1 MDVLIS
7 GASIAGPALAYWLRR
22 YGFNPTVVERA
33 TAPRPGG
40 HAVDLRGVAREVVER
55 MGIMAEVRRS
65 TVDERGVHFVDER
78 GRPVASMPAHLFD
91 GEGIVAEI
99 EILRGDLTRILYEA
113 TGDGTEYLFDDS
125 IAAAL
130 KSSSVRMTNLPFVYS
145 YPLTMSF
152 QGTVSPSFWQT
163 RS

>member
-1 MDVLIS
+1 MCTSTPWRERAWRAYGVRLYGVRRVRESTTVDVLIS

-22 YGFNPTVVERA
+22 YGLNPTVVERA

-78 GRPVASMPAHLFD
+78 
-91 GEGIVAEI
+91 
-99 EILRGDLTRILYEA
+99 
-113 TGDGTEYLFDDS
+113 
-125 IAAAL
+125 
-130 KSSSVRMTNLPFVYS
+130 
-145 YPLTMSF
+145 
-152 QGTVSPSFWQT
+152 
-163 RS
+163 